1 MNLGLISVTRN
12 AVEPIMQVAFGTT
25 LQITNYL
32 DEGLQ
37 ALVREEKGVTD
48 KSVARM
54 VGLIDRAI
62 QDGAEV
68 VLLTCTVFTPIID
81 RLQTLFSVPII
92 SADGAMLEQAVKLN
106 KKTAI
111 LCTFPASIQS
121 SSTVFESIAAREGID
136 VKPDMFLLEDA
147 AQANK
152 NGDKELH
159 DRLIAKKAVELSNQY
174 EVIVLA
180 QISMSQAVLLLQD
193 VEATVLTSPKSAVN
207 KILKIE

>member
-12 AVEPIMQVAFGTT
+12 AVEPIMQAAFGTT

-54 VGLIDRAI
+54 VGLIDLAI

-68 VLLTCTVFTPIID
+68 VLLTCTVFTPIIE